1 MVKPSRSE
9 IMFAGVVASCIG
21 AVLIVA
27 SWETWPNPTV
37 FGTKGEW
44 VGAITTFAAA
54 ATAMFLALWSRRH
67 DKLDSMTDGAFEL
80 VAADFV
86 IRKVKSE
93 AQLFRYHLA
102 DSVKNLHQLDEK
114 ISDLNS
120 KIRAA
125 ELEGAPGAALAEK
138 LRSLERFLEITENQ
152 RQQISDG
159 WGAKFRPRV
168 ELLQTQMATIPH
180 EKVADFDARIG
191 LGLVKVKALLRG
203 SEGLAMVSI
212 TRTVLLEHLDK
223 VLGFLEDA
231 ERGVPTAEKHI
242 EEIGRTH

>member
-27 SWETWPNPTV
+27 SWETWPNPTT

-44 VGAITTFAAA
+44 VSAITTFAAA
-54 ATAMFLALWSRRH
+54 ATAIFLALWSRRH

-102 DSVKNLHQLDEK
+102 DSVNNLHQLDEK
-114 ISDLNS
+114 ISALNS
-120 KIRAA
+120 KIDAA
-125 ELEGAPGAALAEK
+125 EKEGASGAELAEK
-138 LRSLERFLEITENQ
+138 LRGLERFLEITENQ
-152 RQQISDG
+152 RQQIVDG
-159 WGAKFRPRV
+159 WGAKFGPRV
-168 ELLQTQMATIPH
+168 ELLQTQVATISH
-180 EKVADFDARIG
+180 EKVAAFDAKIG
-191 LGLVKVKALLRG
+191 LGLVKVKAFLRR
-203 SEGLAMVSI
+203 SEGLAMTSI
-212 TRTVLLEHLDK
+212 TRTVLLEHLDQ
-223 VLGFLEDA
+223 VLGFLEVV
-231 ERGVPTAEKHI
+231 EGGVPTAEKHI
-242 EEIGRTH
+242 EKLGRTH